1 MWTMHENL
9 LETRTGWTLTARSQ
23 QPKELRQW
31 LQMGLWVIMGRKVHL
46 HASVG
51 AVLVLSTVNL
61 EWGLA
66 FSGTE
71 GM

>member
-1 MWTMHENL
+1 MHENL
-9 LETRTGWTLTARSQ
+9 LETGTGWTLTARSQ

-31 LQMGLWVIMGRKVHL
+31 LQMGLWVSMGRKVHL

-51 AVLVLSTVNL
+51 TVLVLSTVNL
-61 EWGLA
+61 ERGLA

-71 GM
+71 GT